1 MEIDMPDTL
10 DTNDEFTAFWNNV
23 LVAKFERF
31 RDILQRGMSFHSDV
45 PLRTLSL
52 PRGARVLDVGCG
64 WGDTAIALARVA
76 GPDGY
81 VLGLDCCEKFLE
93 SGRRDARAA
102 GLDNVEFVAADVQTH
117 RFADPFDFC
126 FSRFGMMFF
135 ASPVAA
141 MRNVRAALKPGG
153 QLMFIV
159 WRSLAENAWVRVPK
173 EIALAH
179 LPPPGD
185 QAQTCGPGPF
195 SMADVDTV
203 AAQLK
208 AAGFVDARFE
218 RVDGPV
224 RVGRTLDEAVAFQLA
239 IGPAGEIVREAGTLA
254 DAKRREIE
262 AALQR
267 ALADYRQ
274 DGTVVMQS
282 SSWTITARN
291 PGA

>member
-1 MEIDMPDTL
+1 
-10 DTNDEFTAFWNNV
+10 
-23 LVAKFERF
+23 
-31 RDILQRGMSFHSDV
+31 
-45 PLRTLSL
+45 
-52 PRGARVLDVGCG
+52 
-64 WGDTAIALARVA
+64 
-76 GPDGY
+76 
-81 VLGLDCCEKFLE
+81 
-93 SGRRDARAA
+93 
-102 GLDNVEFVAADVQTH
+102 
-117 RFADPFDFC
+117 
-126 FSRFGMMFF
+126 
-135 ASPVAA
+135 
-141 MRNVRAALKPGG
+141 
-153 QLMFIV
+153 MFIV
-159 WRSLAENAWVRVPK
+159 WRSLADNEWVRVPK

-203 AAQLK
+203 TAQLK

-224 RVGRTLDEAVAFQLA
+224 RVGRTLDDAVAFQLA

-262 AALQR
+262 AALQD
-267 ALADYRQ
+267 ALADYQQ